1 MSSEKPRKPA
11 ANPLYLLLREE
22 RSQEFNQKRKEGAAC
37 ELIGCDMRGL
47 DLREFDLKE
56 VDLSDCFLRQA
67 DLRGQD
73 LRSCRLQGA
82 SLHAAHISGVYFPS
96 ELAAAEIQMS
106 VQLGTR
112 MRYR

>member
-1 MSSEKPRKPA
+1 MSGEKPKQPA
-11 ANPLYLLLREE
+11 DPMYLLVREG
-22 RSQEFNQKRKEGAAC
+22 RSEEFNRKRQSGEPCK
-37 ELIGCDMRGL
+37 LIGCNLRGL

-56 VDLSDCFLRQA
+56 VDLSDCYLRQA

-73 LRSCRLQGA
+73 LRTSRLQGA